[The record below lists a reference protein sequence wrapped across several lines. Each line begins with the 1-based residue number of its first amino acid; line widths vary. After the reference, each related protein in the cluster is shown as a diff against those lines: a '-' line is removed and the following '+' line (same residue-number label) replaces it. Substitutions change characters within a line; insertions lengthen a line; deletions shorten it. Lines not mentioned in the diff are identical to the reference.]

1 MILKFIS
8 PIKISKM
15 DFKKP
20 ITLLII
26 LFIFSTGFA
35 QSAKIW
41 DEFLTKKGVGTQLPD
56 FSFAGVNYS
65 ETPLP
70 DPNHKI
76 FKVTDFGAVAN
87 DEKSDKKAIVAAIR
101 AAEKNG
107 SGIIYFPKGRFRIN
121 EDSDKKE
128 PIVITG
134 GNIVFRGEGAGE
146 NGTEIFMKNH
156 MQPEGQS
163 DRMPGKYGNKRM
175 KGLEAIFQVKNKAEG
190 KLITEVTN
198 DEIKGTY
205 SVTVADSE
213 LLKEGQWVLLEVANN
228 DPKVIEEGIA
238 PLKPRPEWKQIY
250 DIGLTIKEVH
260 KIKSI
265 NGNEVTFY
273 EPVRF
278 DLKAHWQFKLKEF
291 KPLEEIG
298 IENLAF
304 VGNYQKEFEHHGS
317 AVDDGGWKFWQL
329 GGVANSWV
337 HNCRFKN
344 CSGSLSFNYS
354 AYCTALNIKIE
365 GYGGHTAVRESGSTG
380 ILIGLINDSAS
391 TWHAVGVAKP
401 GVGNVIWRCR
411 YNADRCWES
420 HATQPRATLFDCV
433 EGGFATGFAGGAVS
447 SMPNHLQDLVL
458 WNYKETDK
466 AEINFEFDKKDS
478 KYWKVYP
485 PIIVGFHGTG
495 TTFNT
500 DEVQYLESHGK
511 AVDPGSLFEAQL
523 KLRLGK
529 VPQWLTSEKK
539 KYIENL

>member
-1 MILKFIS
+1 MT
-8 PIKISKM
+8 
-15 DFKKP
+15 FK
-20 ITLLII
+20 LII
-26 LFIFSTGFA
+26 VLIALIGFGPVIA
-35 QSAKIW
+35 QNAKIW
-41 DEFLTKKGVGTQLPD
+41 DEFVSKNGQGTQLPD
-56 FSFAGVNYS
+56 FSYAGVNYS
-65 ETPLP
+65 ETQIPS
-70 DPNHKI
+70 PNLKI
-76 FKVTDFGAVAN
+76 FNVTEFGAIAN
-87 DEKSDKKAIVAAIR
+87 DQKSDKDAIVAAIR
-101 AAEKNG
+101 AAERNG
-107 SGIIYFPKGRFRIN
+107 SGIVYFPKGRFRVN

-128 PIVITG
+128 PIVITS
-134 GNIVFRGEGAGE
+134 GNIIFRGEGAGE

-156 MQPEGQS
+156 MQPMGQT
-163 DRMPGKYGNKRM
+163 DHMPGKYGNQRM
-175 KGLEAIFQVKNKAEG
+175 KMLETFFQVKNKAEG
-190 KLITEVTN
+190 KVITEVTK
-198 DEIKGTY
+198 DETKGSF
-205 SVTVADSE
+205 SVKVSNSE
-213 LLKEGQWVLLEVANN
+213 LIKAGQWVLLEVANN
-228 DPKVIEEGIA
+228 DPKIIEEGIA

-260 KIKSI
+260 KVKSVS
-265 NGNEVTFY
+265 GNKVTFY
-273 EPVRF
+273 EPIRF
-278 DLKAHWQFKLKEF
+278 ELKAHWQFKLKEF
-291 KPLEEIG
+291 TPFEEIG

-304 VGNYQKEFEHHGS
+304 VGNYKKEFEHHGT

-329 GGVANSWV
+329 GGVANSWI

-344 CSGSLSFNYS
+344 CSGSVSFNYS

-380 ILIGLINDSAS
+380 VLIGLIDDSAS

-401 GVGNVIWRCR
+401 GVGNVIWQCR

-458 WNYKETDK
+458 WNYKETDS
-466 AEINFEFDKKDS
+466 AETNFEFDKKDS

-485 PIIVGFHGTG
+485 PIIVGFHGAG

-511 AVDPGSLFEAQL
+511 AVKPGSLFEAQL

-529 VPQWLTSEKK
+529 VPQWLQKEKDNYLK
-539 KYIENL
+539 NL